1 MLDTNE
7 TVIAICSLLS
17 LRGFEHDCRFYQ
29 EDNKMQR
36 QPVPWVIDGRLNMEL
51 VDYAADILGV
61 TSNELLEMKGSVM
74 ERWSKKYPLVKYWE
88 GMRRSVNESYLR
100 NPTPEERLLAAVYN
114 FTEKDIY
121 VTRYDLKKLEE
132 RAMEAL
138 TALEEKKPGSIH
150 PGEKI
155 ENFYADTV
163 YICRYPHITEMVD
176 SFFKMVNRG
185 KELFFKA
192 LEQELTEA
200 EICEYNLIVSYTGIR
215 DKHFNLHGLYYRYL
229 VKFRQLYLKEEGK
242 DFFDYVVLS
251 KDTLFQPWKFAEII
265 ADRPRMEQ
273 YLSYVPST
281 QILMYMF
288 AIEGTRFECSFTWS
302 DAEPMDE
309 EERWEFGQ
317 TYTSIWVRLDE
328 DYEGK
333 KPTVVFIPKDD
344 RELGEDAPY
353 FEILRNMA
361 GMPQEGGI
369 PVPAHG
375 KCEESDIRKMIARVK
390 IIAEL
395 KRGA

>member
-1 MLDTNE
+1 MLDINE
-7 TVIAICSLLS
+7 TVIAIRSLLS
-17 LRGFEHDCRFYQ
+17 LSGFDHDCRFYQ

-61 TSNELLEMKGSVM
+61 TSTELLEMKGKVM

-100 NPTPEERLLAAVYN
+100 NPTPEERLLAAVYS
-114 FTEKDIY
+114 FTERDIY
-121 VTRYDLKKLEE
+121 VTKYNLKKLEE
-132 RAMEAL
+132 RTMEAL
-138 TALEEKKPGSIH
+138 IALEKEKPGTIH

-176 SFFKMVNRG
+176 SFFEMVNRG

-229 VKFRQLYLKEEGK
+229 VEFRQLYLEEKGK

-251 KDTLFQPWKFAEII
+251 KDIPFQPWKFAEII
-265 ADRPRMEQ
+265 AERTRMEE
-273 YLSYVPST
+273 YLSYVPRARM
-281 QILMYMF
+281 LMYMF

-309 EERWEFGQ
+309 EKRWEFGQ
-317 TYTSIWVRLDE
+317 TYTSIWARLDE

-333 KPTVVFIPKDD
+333 KPTVVYIPKDG
-344 RELGEDAPY
+344 RELDEDDAY

-361 GMPQEGGI
+361 GILQEGGI
-369 PVPAHG
+369 PVPVQS
-375 KCEESDIRKMIARVK
+375 KTEESDMRKMIARVK

>member
-138 TALEEKKPGSIH
+138 TALEAKKPGSIH

-176 SFFKMVNRG
+176 SFFEMVNRG

-229 VKFRQLYLKEEGK
+229 VKFRQLYLAEEGK
-242 DFFDYVVLS
+242 NFFDYVVLS
-251 KDTLFQPWKFAEII
+251 KDIPFQPWKFAEVI
-265 ADRPRMEQ
+265 ADRTRMEQ
-273 YLSYVPST
+273 YLSYVPRVRMR
-281 QILMYMF
+281 MYMF

-302 DAEPMDE
+302 DAERMDE
-309 EERWEFGQ
+309 DERWEFAQ
-317 TYTSIWVRLDE
+317 TYTSIWARLDK

-333 KPTVVFIPKDD
+333 KPTVIYIPKDD
-344 RELGEDAPY
+344 SELGEDSPY
-353 FEILRNMA
+353 FEMLKTMSEVPQKC
-361 GMPQEGGI
+361 GMPGQGFGTS
-369 PVPAHG
+369 
-375 KCEESDIRKMIARVK
+375 EESDIRKMIARVK

>member
-1 MLDTNE
+1 MIDINE
-7 TVIAICSLLS
+7 TVAAIRCLLS
-17 LRGFEHDCRFYQ
+17 LRGFDHDCRFFQ
-29 EDNKMQR
+29 QDSKMQR
-36 QPVPWVIDGRLNMEL
+36 HPIPWVIDGSLNMEL
-51 VDYAADILGV
+51 VEYASDILGV
-61 TSNELLEMKGSVM
+61 TKKELLEMRRSVM
-74 ERWSKKYPLVKYWE
+74 KRWSRKYPLVKYWE

-138 TALEEKKPGSIH
+138 TALEAKKPGSIH

-229 VKFRQLYLKEEGK
+229 VKFRQLYLTEKGK
-242 DFFDYVVLS
+242 DFFEYVVLS
-251 KDTLFQPWKFAEII
+251 KDIPFQPWKFAEII
-265 ADRPRMEQ
+265 ADQVRMEQ
-273 YLSYVPST
+273 YLSYVPRAK
-281 QILMYMF
+281 ILMSMF

-302 DAEPMDE
+302 DAERMDE
-309 EERWEFGQ
+309 EKRWEFAQ
-317 TYTSIWVRLDE
+317 TYTSIWARLDE

-333 KPTVVFIPKDD
+333 KPTVVYIPKDD
-344 RELGEDAPY
+344 RELGEDGPY
-353 FEILRNMA
+353 FEMLKSMA
-361 GMPQEGGI
+361 GAPQEGGI
-369 PVPAHG
+369 HVAAHSES
-375 KCEESDIRKMIARVK
+375 EESDVKKMIARVK
-390 IIAEL
+390 IIGEL